1 MSTQEHNCQW
11 NFATLPPN
19 MLGQSANNALIS
31 HFNKSPF
38 AALIRE
44 SIQNSLDA
52 PLAKDIP
59 VRVEFSFG
67 RIQAS
72 EYPNFF
78 ELSEH
83 IQGIKESFGYNDKA
97 VAMAQRME
105 ETFQIHLKNARM
117 PYIKVSDFNTKGMPF
132 KRKGEGKSPFSS
144 FLRIAGD
151 SLKNNAGSGGSFG
164 FGKAAYFNISP
175 IRTVLVS
182 TVTEDREYFFE
193 GGVMLTDHLFRGK
206 EKSYFGFYDNN
217 NGEEPISVKEEIPD
231 RFRRDEKG
239 TDFFI
244 MGVKATDQDRED
256 AYKEMI
262 EATLRNFWL
271 AILHNKLE
279 VKIGDS
285 LITMDNISDYME
297 EYFPDIRDDKNR
309 STSYNPRP
317 YFEAVLNAG
326 LNSNH
331 ILINK
336 NIPHVGNV
344 SLFIKKVKDAKDKIA
359 YMRSPRML
367 VYSQQFQTSYGCYC
381 LFFCDDEVGNVLL
394 GNLENAAHKEWEPA
408 NFEINKPLGRDALL
422 SIKQFISLS
431 LEEIFASDAD
441 SPLGITG
448 LEEYLYIEDD
458 MLPSDDED
466 INDNPFSGAITG
478 EFDDEGTSMTSKL
491 NPIQPKVRQLPT
503 SKPGY
508 VIAKKKTTAKTADK
522 DDKEP
527 GLGGNPPHP
536 GRGHSNHV
544 PSPGNTPKVEDE
556 DGQEGEYKEF
566 IPVRY
571 RVVATT
577 NAMEK
582 MEHSIILN
590 SPRDIEDAMIEILVV
605 SEEGPSEAL
614 EIANSLEGNFNG
626 NQVFGLSLVKGRNI
640 ITIQFHDNI
649 KHPVTLKS
657 YEYK

>member
-1 MSTQEHNCQW
+1 MAYQEGNCKW

-52 PLAKDIP
+52 PLSDDIP

-78 ELSEH
+78 ELREH

-105 ETFQIHLKNARM
+105 ETFQLHMNNARM
-117 PYIKVSDFNTKGMPF
+117 PYIKVSDFNTKGMTF

-182 TVTEDREYFFE
+182 TVTENNEFFFE
-193 GGVMLTDHLFRGK
+193 GGVMLTDHKFRGE

-217 NGEEPISVKEEIPD
+217 NGEEPISIIEEIPD
-231 RFRRDEKG
+231 RFRRNERG

-244 MGVKATDQDRED
+244 MGVKASDLDREA

-271 AILHNKLE
+271 AILHKKLE

-285 LITMDNISDYME
+285 LITAENISDYME
-297 EYFPDIRDDKNR
+297 EFFPDIRDDKNR

-317 YFEAVLNAG
+317 YFEAVNNAG

-331 ILINK
+331 ILIK
-336 NIPHVGNV
+336 AKIPHVGEV

-367 VYSQQFQTSYGCYC
+367 VYSQQFQTSYGCYG
-381 LFFCDDEVGNVLL
+381 LFFCDDKVGNVLL

-408 NFEINKPLGRDALL
+408 NYEDNKSLGRDALL
-422 SIKQFISLS
+422 SIKQFISQS
-431 LEEIFASDAD
+431 FEEIFASEAD
-441 SPLGITG
+441 CPLGITG

-491 NPIQPKVRQLPT
+491 NPIQPKVRVFPS
-503 SKPGY
+503 SKPGQ
-508 VIAKKKTTAKTADK
+508 VVAKKKTKAKTADN

-527 GLGGNPPHP
+527 ALGGNPPHP
-536 GRGHSNHV
+536 GKGHPIHN
-544 PSPGNTPKVEDE
+544 PSPGNTPKEEDE
-556 DGQEGEYKEF
+556 DGKEGEYKEF

-571 RVVATT
+571 RVVATP
-577 NAMEK
+577 NSAGK
-582 MEHSIILN
+582 MEHSIILTA
-590 SPRDIEDAMIEILVV
+590 PRDIEDAMIEILVAG
-605 SEEGPSEAL
+605 EEGPSEAL
-614 EIANSLEGNFNG
+614 EIADSLDGDFNG

-649 KHPVTLKS
+649 KHPIALKS